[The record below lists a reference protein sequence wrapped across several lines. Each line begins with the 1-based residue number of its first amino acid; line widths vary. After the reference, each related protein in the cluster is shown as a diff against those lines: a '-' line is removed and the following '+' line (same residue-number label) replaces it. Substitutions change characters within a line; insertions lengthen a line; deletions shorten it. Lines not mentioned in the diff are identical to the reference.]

1 VIHNGNSNCYQN
13 PKGLKSFILGKAKRG
28 FNYIV
33 EVSVKMSKIPTDLL
47 YTKEHEWIRQE
58 GDVMRVG
65 ITDYAQEELH
75 EIVMVELP
83 STGTKVKANEVFGTV
98 DSVKATSE
106 LFSPV
111 SGEVV
116 EMNEKL
122 EEAPELV
129 NNDPYGEGWMIVIK
143 PADSTEIKALMK
155 AEAYESFLAELAK

>member
-1 VIHNGNSNCYQN
+1 
-13 PKGLKSFILGKAKRG
+13 
-28 FNYIV
+28 
-33 EVSVKMSKIPTDLL
+33 MSKIPADLL
-47 YTKEHEWIRQE
+47 YTKEHEWVRQE
-58 GDVMRVG
+58 NGVVRVG

-83 STGTKVKANEVFGTV
+83 SVGTAVKANEVFGTV

-129 NNDPYGEGWMIVIK
+129 NNDPYGDGWMVTIK
-143 PADSTEIKALMK
+143 LADPNEVKNLMN
-155 AEAYESFLAELAK
+155 AEAYKGFLEGLTK

>member
-1 VIHNGNSNCYQN
+1 
-13 PKGLKSFILGKAKRG
+13 
-28 FNYIV
+28 
-33 EVSVKMSKIPTDLL
+33 MSKIPDDLL

-58 GDVMRVG
+58 NDVVRVG

-83 STGTKVKANEVFGTV
+83 AAGTTVKTNEVFGTV

-129 NNDPYGEGWMIVIK
+129 NNDPYGDGWMITIK
-143 PADSTEIKALMK
+143 LANPDEIKDLMNADAYK
-155 AEAYESFLAELAK
+155 AFIEGLAK

>member
-1 VIHNGNSNCYQN
+1 
-13 PKGLKSFILGKAKRG
+13 
-28 FNYIV
+28 
-33 EVSVKMSKIPTDLL
+33 MSKIPADLL
-47 YTKEHEWIRQE
+47 YTKEHEWVRQE
-58 GDVMRVG
+58 DGVVRVG

-83 STGTKVKANEVFGTV
+83 SVGTAVKANEVFGTV

-129 NNDPYGEGWMIVIK
+129 NNDPYGDGWMVTIK
-143 PADSTEIKALMK
+143 LADPHEVKNLMN
-155 AEAYESFLAELAK
+155 AEAYKSFLEGLTK

>member
-1 VIHNGNSNCYQN
+1 
-13 PKGLKSFILGKAKRG
+13 
-28 FNYIV
+28 
-33 EVSVKMSKIPTDLL
+33 MSKIPADLL

-58 GDVMRVG
+58 DGIVRVG

-75 EIVMVELP
+75 EVVMVELP
-83 STGTKVKANEVFGTV
+83 AVGTAVKANEVFGTV

-129 NNDPYGEGWMIVIK
+129 NNDPYGEGWMITIK
-143 PADSTEIKALMK
+143 PSSPDEIKSLMNPD
-155 AEAYESFLAELAK
+155 AYKTFTEGLAK

>member
-1 VIHNGNSNCYQN
+1 M
-13 PKGLKSFILGKAKRG
+13 
-28 FNYIV
+28 
-33 EVSVKMSKIPTDLL
+33 KMSKIPSDLL
-47 YTKEHEWIRQE
+47 YTKEHEWMRQE
-58 GDVMRVG
+58 NGIVRVG

-83 STGTKVKANEVFGTV
+83 SAGTTIKAGDTFGTV

-116 EMNEKL
+116 EVNEKL

-129 NNDPYGEGWMIVIK
+129 NNEPYGDGWMIAVK
-143 PADSTEIKALMK
+143 LSNPDEMK
-155 AEAYESFLAELAK
+155 AQMSPDDYKKFIADLAK

>member
-1 VIHNGNSNCYQN
+1 MG
-13 PKGLKSFILGKAKRG
+13 
-28 FNYIV
+28 
-33 EVSVKMSKIPTDLL
+33 KIPADLF
-47 YTKEHEWIRQE
+47 YTKEHEWVRQE
-58 GDVMRVG
+58 DGGLRVG

-83 STGTKVKANEVFGTV
+83 AAGTTVKADEVFGTV

-129 NNDPYGEGWMIVIK
+129 NNDPYGDGWMIVIK
-143 PADSTEIKALMK
+143 PADSNEIKSLMK
-155 AEAYESFLAELAK
+155 ADAYKSFIEGLTK